1 MPSEVFNTPHPT
13 PLLSISELLGHSA
26 SVQSWRAVESAESCS
41 HMREAV
47 RSTAWGVSG
56 KRSHLV
62 SRLLGAQPVCTVS
75 GIRSS
80 KKGRV
85 KIEY

>member
-13 PLLSISELLGHSA
+13 PLLSISELVGHSA
-26 SVQSWRAVESAESCS
+26 GVQSWRAVESAESCS
-41 HMREAV
+41 HMCEAV
-47 RSTAWGVSG
+47 RSTTWGVSG
-56 KRSHLV
+56 KRAHLV
-62 SRLLGAQPVCTVS
+62 SRLLRAQPVCIAS

-80 KKGRV
+80 KKERV